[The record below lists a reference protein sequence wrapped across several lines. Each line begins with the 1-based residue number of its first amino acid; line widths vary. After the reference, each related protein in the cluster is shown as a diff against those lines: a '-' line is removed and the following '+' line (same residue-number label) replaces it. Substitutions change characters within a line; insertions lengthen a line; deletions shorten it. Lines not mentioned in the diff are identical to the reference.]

1 MKRKKLKV
9 DISKRCQALVCLL
22 ASLLIVLSFLHAE
35 FSLMSVSS
43 REDISLTN
51 NLTGEDL
58 EPLYKFQTAEETTQL
73 YFFEG
78 YMIWVTSFYPYCSA
92 PITEKYD
99 DGVTITVSGYIA
111 ITSVLCPVKGSE
123 SHEHD
128 HRDFK
133 PNFVIPTDNNHRRLE
148 VFTFLDQRLWV

>member
-1 MKRKKLKV
+1 MKRERLKV
-9 DISKRCQALVCLL
+9 DISKRCQTLACLL

-35 FSLMSVSS
+35 FSLMAVASG
-43 REDISLTN
+43 EDISLSN

-58 EPLYKFQTAEETTQL
+58 EPLYKFQTAEETTNL

-78 YMIWVTSFYPYCSA
+78 YMIWTSSFHPYCSV

-111 ITSVLCPVKGSE
+111 VTCVNYPVKGSE

-133 PNFVIPTDNNHRRLE
+133 PNFVIPTDSNHRRLE
-148 VFTFLDQRLWV
+148 VFTFLDQRRIA